1 MGTRG
6 LVADRLLAWAAES
19 GAKRDHV
26 AWQTLFMD
34 KASADAFHKAM
45 LNSLK
50 QRYNTKGETDFTT
63 QGRWVSLMRNRGDAG
78 VVLMDAASEEARTAM
93 KLLMK

>member
-1 MGTRG
+1 
-6 LVADRLLAWAAES
+6 
-19 GAKRDHV
+19 
-26 AWQTLFMD
+26 
-34 KASADAFHKAM
+34 M

-50 QRYNTKGETDFTT
+50 QRYNTKGETEFTT